1 MSSPTSRPRRS
12 VALPWR
18 KRRPSFFGCAQ
29 PVWHVMPSRGGA
41 RGRAQQGGRR
51 RYQGAQGDTGT
62 SSLHHL
68 SPSRPLTC
76 RSVGYGY
83 PVRCDG
89 PGGDRRP
96 DQGCV
101 DQASREEFMSLA
113 AVEVADKNRVSG
125 HEPGSLPYFP
135 ATPAEGVNPRSWTF
149 VRTSAHYALL
159 ARAFSNRKVRAFES
173 MPELAKVA
181 QVYAPTTR
189 ALQANDRSH
198 N

>member
-1 MSSPTSRPRRS
+1 VRIWRSEVRRDRPCGFVEAVGQVSS
-12 VALPWR
+12 VALNR
-18 KRRPSFFGCAQ
+18 FGMSC
-29 PVWHVMPSRGGA
+29 PSREGA
-41 RGRAQQGGRR
+41 RGRAQRGGRR

-135 ATPAEGVNPRSWTF
+135 ATPAEGSESEVLDICPHIGPLRVVGARFQQSQGASLR
-149 VRTSAHYALL
+149 VHAGAREGGAGLRPDDTS
-159 ARAFSNRKVRAFES
+159 VTGE
-173 MPELAKVA
+173 
-181 QVYAPTTR
+181 
-189 ALQANDRSH
+189 
-198 N
+198 